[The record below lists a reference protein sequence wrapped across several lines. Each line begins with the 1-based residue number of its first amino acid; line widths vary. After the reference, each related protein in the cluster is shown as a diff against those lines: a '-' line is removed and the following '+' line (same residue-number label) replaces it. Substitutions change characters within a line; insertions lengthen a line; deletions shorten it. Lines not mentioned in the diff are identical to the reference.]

1 MRTLLLLV
9 VLAASVAPVSAQ
21 GGRDRVVRVVDDRGN
36 PVPYALVAAGKATPR
51 VANDSGVVTVSRDR
65 SAEIEIWVR
74 RIGYREFRA
83 PVTPDAETGVYQVTL
98 LPAARTVDAV
108 VVSARA
114 STPLTRSGFYDRIER
129 VQKGAIVG
137 EFITPEELDSRHI
150 SNSSDAL
157 QGRRYA
163 RVTYQGERRVPI
175 ILGRGGCAMSIVV
188 DGQRMNGTVQDV
200 VESVSPTSIQSLQR
214 AQGGGRGREQ
224 ERISQSPSIDELVSG
239 REISAIEVYPSMAN
253 APSELVQLTGG
264 GSCGLVA
271 IWTGGRQ

>member
-1 MRTLLLLV
+1 MRTLLLLL
-9 VLAASVAPVSAQ
+9 VLAAGAESALAQ

-83 PVTPDAETGVYQVTL
+83 PVMPDAETGVYQVTL
-98 LPAARTVDAV
+98 LPVARTVDAV
-108 VVSARA
+108 VISERPP
-114 STPLTRSGFYDRIER
+114 TPLTRSGFYDRIER

-137 EFITPEELDSRHI
+137 EFITPEELNSRHI

-157 QGRRYA
+157 HGRRYA
-163 RVTYQGERRVPI
+163 RVTYVTLSRIPI
-175 ILGRGGCAMSIVV
+175 ILGRGGCGMSIIV
-188 DGQRMNGTVQDV
+188 DGQRMNGTVQDK
-200 VESVSPTSIQSLQR
+200 VESGSANSIQ
-214 AQGGGRGREQ
+214 GFHTGRSSSREVAA
-224 ERISQSPSIDELVSG
+224 SPSIDELVSG
-239 REISAIEVYPSMAN
+239 REISAIEIYPSMAN

-264 GSCGLVA
+264 GSCGLVV

>member
-1 MRTLLLLV
+1 M
-9 VLAASVAPVSAQ
+9 LAAGAEPLLAQ

-36 PVPYALVAAGKATPR
+36 PVPYALVAAGKATAR
-51 VANDSGVVTVSRDR
+51 VADDSGVVTVSRDR
-65 SAEIEIWVR
+65 SNEIEIWVR

-83 PVTPDAETGVYQVTL
+83 PVTPDAETGVYQVML
-98 LPAARTVDAV
+98 FPFARTVDAV
-108 VVSARA
+108 VVSERA

-129 VQKGAIVG
+129 VQRGAIVG

-163 RVTYQGERRVPI
+163 RVTYVGVRRIPV
-175 ILGRGGCAMSIVV
+175 ILGRGGCGMSIIV
-188 DGQRMNGTVQDV
+188 DGQRLNDTVQD
-200 VESVSPTSIQSLQR
+200 EMETGAPTSIQNLQS
-214 AQGGGRGREQ
+214 AHGDPRGRAE
-224 ERISQSPSIDELVSG
+224 ERLSRSPSIDEIVSG
-239 REISAIEVYPSMAN
+239 REIAAIEIYPSMAN

-264 GSCGLVA
+264 GSCGLVV